1 MSHFID
7 EARIH
12 VHAGDGGDGCV
23 AFRREKYLPNG
34 GPSGGD
40 GGRGGSI
47 IFVADPQ
54 LTTLLDFRYK
64 RRFQAPPG
72 QAGMGSDCHGRGGED
87 LVVPVPVGTVVKDA
101 ETEEELFDFGA
112 PGVRMVAA
120 QGGRGGRGN
129 IHFKTSTNQ
138 APRTAEPG
146 TPGQQRELLLEL
158 RLLADVGIVGF
169 PNVGKSTL
177 IAHVSRARPKIADYP
192 FTTLAPNLGVVQ
204 LSGMRS
210 FVLADV
216 PGLIEGAHLGA
227 GLGIRFLKHLARTR
241 ALLHVVTLT
250 GDPERDPLRD
260 YEIVR
265 AELAA
270 HDEAMAKRPEI
281 VVLNQMDRPEVEEA
295 FGELE
300 ERFRARG
307 IELIP
312 ISAAS
317 GAGLQNLLERL
328 WKLIRPPQNPESSV
342 G

>member
-12 VHAGDGGDGCV
+12 VRAGDGGNGCV

-47 IFVADPQ
+47 VLLADPQ

-64 RRFQAPPG
+64 RRFQGASG

-87 LVVPVPVGTVVKDA
+87 LVIPVPVGTVVKDGT
-101 ETEEELFDFGA
+101 TEETLFDLGA

-146 TPGQQRELLLEL
+146 TPGQARELLLEL

-192 FTTLAPNLGVVQ
+192 FTTLVPNLGVVQ

-270 HDEAMAKRPEI
+270 HDEAMAARPEI
-281 VVLNQMDRPEVEEA
+281 VVLNQMDRPEVA
-295 FGELE
+295 SSLAELAQ
-300 ERFRARG
+300 RFRARG
-307 IELIP
+307 IELVA
-312 ISAAS
+312 ISAAG
-317 GAGLQNLLERL
+317 GAGLPALLERL
-328 WKLIRPPQNPESSV
+328 WTLLHPAPTP
-342 G
+342 